1 MIARRKFIA
10 GLGATAGSS
19 MIWPLAGTAQQSG
32 RVRRIAVLAGGTD
45 DDPILRS
52 FIDAFSEEL
61 QRAGW
66 LNGRDLRIDV
76 HFAPADAQQMC
87 MSVNEVLAINPDAI
101 VSNNTPVVRE
111 LQRRTQTVP
120 IVFVTLAD
128 PVDTGIVRSLPHPGG
143 NTTGYMNPETSM
155 SGKWLEILKDTVP
168 SLNHVLVM
176 VNAGNEGNAARL
188 RVIEALA
195 PSVGVRVSSYAIRE
209 EADIES
215 AIKVVAGQPNV
226 GIIAAPASPINE
238 LRKSIFA
245 LAERHRLP
253 AVYAY
258 RYYAVDGGLMSYG
271 AEPIRMWRQTA
282 TYVDRIL
289 RGAKP
294 ADLPVQGPATF
305 QLVLNLKA
313 ARAISLTIPDRVRA
327 LADEVIE

>member
-1 MIARRKFIA
+1 
-10 GLGATAGSS
+10 
-19 MIWPLAGTAQQSG
+19 
-32 RVRRIAVLAGGTD
+32 
-45 DDPILRS
+45 
-52 FIDAFSEEL
+52 
-61 QRAGW
+61 
-66 LNGRDLRIDV
+66 
-76 HFAPADAQQMC
+76 
-87 MSVNEVLAINPDAI
+87 
-101 VSNNTPVVRE
+101 
-111 LQRRTQTVP
+111 
-120 IVFVTLAD
+120 
-128 PVDTGIVRSLPHPGG
+128 
-143 NTTGYMNPETSM
+143 MNPETAM

-188 RVIEALA
+188 RGIEAVA

-215 AIKVVAGQPNV
+215 AIKLVAGQPNV